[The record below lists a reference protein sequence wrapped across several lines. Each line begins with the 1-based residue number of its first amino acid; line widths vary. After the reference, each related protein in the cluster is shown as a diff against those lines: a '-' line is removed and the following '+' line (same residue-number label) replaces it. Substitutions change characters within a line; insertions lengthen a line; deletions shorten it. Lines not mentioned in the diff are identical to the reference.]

1 MLRLLFFF
9 ALWTLLVPAAQSA
22 DDTANESNT
31 NHSAPEA
38 EEVKQ
43 PTDEKAKP
51 ARIIS
56 KSGQFTV
63 TAPDSLLAGAVAT
76 KSDEIRSELI
86 RLLSLSKS
94 FTHKINIILTGRA
107 DSPSVPQPIRT
118 RINVIPG
125 ELSYEIR
132 IHLGGG
138 INLEKLHT
146 VIISMLLYERSLRNV
161 NPEAFPD
168 EVTLPPWLL
177 AGIDQ
182 AVLWNTGKIDRNIY
196 SSLFNR
202 AELLNAEQIL
212 GYKTPETLDASSRL
226 VYNTSCGV
234 LVMSLI
240 NQKGGKDALLS
251 LLDQAVLGEGDLRE
265 IIERNFQS
273 FRLNNEALQKWWALQ
288 LAQLSTPKV
297 TESLSPSETEKRL
310 VDALLFIHYDES
322 SRTPLPISLDDVELA
337 VSLPD
342 WQAQSR
348 RVLDQLVHLSIRCF
362 PGYRPIITEYCRM
375 IAALQNGMPA
385 ENAIQMVAPL
395 IELREAYITA
405 SLRARDYLDW
415 FEITHLGNKSGNFD
429 AYLDTMKILR
439 SEPEHTRTAVSDYL
453 DDIQA
458 LYRLPAQAP
467 LPTSLKRR
475 AASESLP

>member
-1 MLRLLFFF
+1 MLRNLFSF
-9 ALWTLLVPAAQSA
+9 ALCVLFVASAQEVGNTDTSSA
-22 DDTANESNT
+22 DYA
-31 NHSAPEA
+31 APEA
-38 EEVKQ
+38 EEV
-43 PTDEKAKP
+43 PKP
-51 ARIIS
+51 ADGSAKSARVIS

-63 TAPDSLLAGAVAT
+63 TAADSLLAGAVAI
-76 KSDEIRSELI
+76 KADEIRNELI
-86 RLLSLSKS
+86 RLLSLPKT
-94 FTHKINIILTGRA
+94 FKHKICINLVGRA
-107 DSPSVPQPIRT
+107 DSPSVSQPIRSH
-118 RINVIPG
+118 INIIPG

-132 IHLGGG
+132 VHLGGG

-146 VIISMLLYERSLRNV
+146 EIISMLLYERSLRNI
-161 NPEAFPD
+161 NTEAFPD

-177 AGIDQ
+177 TGIDQ
-182 AVLWNTGKIDRNIY
+182 AILWNTGKIDRNIY
-196 SSLFNR
+196 SSLFKR
-202 AELLNAEQIL
+202 AEMLNAEQIL
-212 GYKTPETLDASSRL
+212 GYKSPETLDASSRL
-226 VYNTSCGV
+226 VYNASCGV
-234 LVMSLI
+234 LIMSLL

-273 FRLNNEALQKWWALQ
+273 FRLNDAALHKWWALQ

-297 TESLSPSETEKRL
+297 TESLSPTETEKRL
-310 VDALLFIHYDES
+310 TEALLFIHYDEDTQ
-322 SRTPLPISLDDVELA
+322 TPLPISLDDVEAA

-362 PGYRPIITEYCRM
+362 PGYRPIIAEYCRM
-375 IAALQNGMPA
+375 IAALQNGMSA

-415 FEITHLGNKSGNFD
+415 YEITHLGNRSASFSS
-429 AYLDTMKILR
+429 YLDTMKILR
-439 SEPEHTRTAVSDYL
+439 SAPEHARTDISDYM

-467 LPTSLKRR
+467 LPTSVRLR
-475 AASESLP
+475 ATNTSQP

>member
-1 MLRLLFFF
+1 MV
-9 ALWTLLVPAAQSA
+9 AQGADTTSENPAKEH
-22 DDTANESNT
+22 NENT
-31 NHSAPEA
+31 SAPEA
-38 EEVKQ
+38 EEVNQ
-43 PTDEKAKP
+43 TSDDKAKT
-51 ARIIS
+51 ARVIS
-56 KSGQFTV
+56 KSGQFAV

-76 KSDEIRSELI
+76 KADEIRSELI
-86 RLLSLSKS
+86 RLLALPKS
-94 FTHKINIILTGRA
+94 FKHKIRITLTGRA
-107 DSPSVPQPIRT
+107 DSPSVSQPIRT

-161 NPEAFPD
+161 TPEAFPD

-182 AVLWNTGKIDRNIY
+182 AVLWNTEKIDRNVY
-196 SSLFNR
+196 SSLFKR
-202 AELLNAEQIL
+202 AELFNAEQIL

-234 LVMSLI
+234 LIMSLI
-240 NQKGGKDALLS
+240 NQKGGKEALLS

-273 FRLNNEALQKWWALQ
+273 FRLNDAALHKWWALQ
-288 LAQLSTPKV
+288 LAQLSIPKV
-297 TESLSPSETEKRL
+297 TESLSPAETEKRL
-310 VDALLFIHYDES
+310 VDALLFIHYDETS
-322 SRTPLPISLDDVELA
+322 HAPIPISLDDVELA

-395 IELREAYITA
+395 IELREAYIAAT
-405 SLRARDYLDW
+405 LRARDYLDW
-415 FEITHLGNKSGNFD
+415 FEITHLGNKSGSFD
-429 AYLDTMKILR
+429 AFLDTMKILR
-439 SEPEHTRTAVSDYL
+439 SEPEYTRTAISDYL
-453 DDIQA
+453 NDIQA

-467 LPTSLKRR
+467 LPTSLKRQ
-475 AASESLP
+475 AASESQP